1 MRKTYIIWRINKM
14 TQELFL
20 LGDISRKLKVPQHR
34 IVYLFASQA
43 VTEPKLTL
51 GNRRVF
57 SVEECKVIAEK
68 LGLVWD

>member
-1 MRKTYIIWRINKM
+1 M

-20 LGDISRKLKVPQHR
+20 LGDISKKLKVPQHR

-43 VTEPKLTL
+43 VPEPKLTL

-57 SVEECKVIAEK
+57 TVEECKIIAEK
-68 LGLVWD
+68 LGMVWDMP

>member
-1 MRKTYIIWRINKM
+1 MI
-14 TQELFL
+14 QELYL

-43 VTEPKLTL
+43 VQEPKLTL

-57 SVEECKVIAEK
+57 TVEECKLIAEK

>member
-1 MRKTYIIWRINKM
+1 MNN
-14 TQELFL
+14 ELFL

-34 IVYLFASQA
+34 IVYLFTSQA
-43 VTEPKLTL
+43 VAEPRLTL

-57 SVEECKVIAEK
+57 TVDECKLIAEK

>member
-1 MRKTYIIWRINKM
+1 M

-34 IVYLFASQA
+34 IVYLFASQRVA
-43 VTEPKLTL
+43 EPRLTL
-51 GNRRVF
+51 GKRRVF
-57 SVEECKVIAEK
+57 TVDVCRIIAEK

>member
-1 MRKTYIIWRINKM
+1 M

-43 VTEPKLTL
+43 VAEPRLTL

-57 SVEECKVIAEK
+57 TADECRGIAEK
-68 LGLVWD
+68 LGMVWD

>member
-1 MRKTYIIWRINKM
+1 MNN
-14 TQELFL
+14 ELFL

-34 IVYLFASQA
+34 IVYLFASQR

-57 SVEECKVIAEK
+57 TVEECRIIAEN
-68 LGLVWD
+68 LGLVWDMP

>member
-1 MRKTYIIWRINKM
+1 M

-20 LGDISRKLKVPQHR
+20 LGDISKKLKVPQHR

-57 SVEECKVIAEK
+57 TVDECKIIADK
-68 LGLVWD
+68 LGLVWDKP

>member
-1 MRKTYIIWRINKM
+1 M

-34 IVYLFASQA
+34 IVYLFASQR

-51 GNRRVF
+51 GKRRVF
-57 SVEECKVIAEK
+57 TVEECRVIADK
-68 LGLVWD
+68 LGMVWDKP

>member
-1 MRKTYIIWRINKM
+1 M

-34 IVYLFASQA
+34 IVYLFASQR

-57 SVEECKVIAEK
+57 TVEECRVIADK
-68 LGLVWD
+68 LGLVWE

>member
-1 MRKTYIIWRINKM
+1 MNN
-14 TQELFL
+14 ELFL

-43 VTEPKLTL
+43 VTEPRLTL

-57 SVEECKVIAEK
+57 TVDECKIIAEK
-68 LGLVWD
+68 LGMVWE

>member
-1 MRKTYIIWRINKM
+1 M

-43 VTEPKLTL
+43 VQEPKLTL

-57 SVEECKVIAEK
+57 TVDECKLIAEK
-68 LGLVWD
+68 LGQVWD

>member
-1 MRKTYIIWRINKM
+1 M

-20 LGDISRKLKVPQHR
+20 LGDISKKLKVPQHR

-43 VTEPKLTL
+43 VAEPKLTL

-57 SVEECKVIAEK
+57 TVEECRVIAEK
-68 LGLVWD
+68 LGLVWDMP

>member
-1 MRKTYIIWRINKM
+1 M

-43 VTEPKLTL
+43 VAEPKLTL

-57 SVEECKVIAEK
+57 TVEECKLIAEK
-68 LGLVWD
+68 LGMVWE

>member
-1 MRKTYIIWRINKM
+1 M

-34 IVYLFASQA
+34 IVYLFASQR

-57 SVEECKVIAEK
+57 TVEECRVIADK
-68 LGLVWD
+68 LGMVWDKP

>member
-1 MRKTYIIWRINKM
+1 M
-14 TQELFL
+14 TQELYL

-43 VTEPKLTL
+43 VQEPKLTL

-57 SVEECKVIAEK
+57 TVEECKLIAEK